1 MYGKENVMRNIDARG
16 LACPAPVL
24 EAKKAVEEGATRLRV
39 VVDNGGSQEN
49 VRLFLESRGFTVVLS
64 RDVSDFI
71 VTASRTT
78 SFSGPIPDS
87 AIPPCPLP
95 AAAPESP
102 KEASR
107 RIMVL
112 VSSDR
117 MGRGDDELG
126 GKLMTNFL
134 RTLKEMGPDLW
145 RLVFVNGGVT
155 LTVEGAGVL
164 PDLQALEG
172 AGVTILVCGTC
183 LDHFGLLERKKVGQ
197 TTNMLDIVTAMQLAG
212 SVVTL

>member
-1 MYGKENVMRNIDARG
+1 MKEIDARG
-16 LACPAPVL
+16 LACPVPVL
-24 EAKKAVEEGATRLRV
+24 KAKAAVEEGITRLRV
-39 VVDNGGSQEN
+39 IVDNGGSQEN
-49 VRLFLESRGFTVVLS
+49 LRLFLESQGFTVELS

-71 VTASRTT
+71 VMANTEPGL
-78 SFSGPIPDS
+78 FGPIPDS
-87 AIPPCPLP
+87 AIPPCPVP
-95 AAAPESP
+95 APTPVNRIDAP
-102 KEASR
+102 R

-112 VSSDR
+112 VSSDCL
-117 MGRGDDELG
+117 GRGDDELG

-145 RLVFVNGGVT
+145 RLVFVNAGVT

-164 PDLQALEG
+164 TDLQDLEA

-212 SVVTL
+212 SVITL